1 MNTSG
6 CILLYEIYILTL
18 HLRSYVH
25 IFNTSW
31 TALDSDEKSVH
42 MQDKDTRFAC
52 KHFIC
57 MLSEKLLLIQCCYMR
72 SF

>member
-1 MNTSG
+1 M
-6 CILLYEIYILTL
+6 YIYLIHRGL
-18 HLRSYVH
+18 HLTRMKKLF
-25 IFNTSW
+25 I
-31 TALDSDEKSVH
+31 EKAVH

-57 MLSEKLLLIQCCYMR
+57 MLSEELLLIQCCYMR